1 MIFKRNI
8 LTKILSNGMRAD
20 FALVD
25 DEGEFKAMLY
35 MNGRPVPGPSLP
47 EILTPPKGEA
57 TYWMGNKPGVG
68 LTDDE
73 TDKIINAVKAENSAV
88 EHRRKLQEQ
97 SDLK

>member
-20 FALVD
+20 FALVN
-25 DEGEFKAMLY
+25 DEGEFKALLY

-47 EILTPPKGEA
+47 EMLNPPKGDT

-73 TDKIINAVKAENSAV
+73 AEKIIDAVKMENSVA
-88 EHRRKLQEQ
+88 EHRRKL
-97 SDLK
+97 

>member
-8 LTKILSNGMRAD
+8 LTKILSSGMRAD
-20 FALVD
+20 FALVN

-35 MNGRPVPGPSLP
+35 MNGRPVSGPPLP
-47 EILTPPKGEA
+47 ERLTTPRDEA

-73 TDKIINAVKAENSAV
+73 GEKIIQAVNAENSSA
-88 EHRRKLQEQ
+88 EHRRKL
-97 SDLK
+97 

>member
-8 LTKILSNGMRAD
+8 LTKILSSGMRAD
-20 FALVD
+20 FALVN

-35 MNGRPVPGPSLP
+35 MNGRPVPGPALP
-47 EILTPPKGEA
+47 ERLTPPSDEA

-73 TDKIINAVKAENSAV
+73 AEKIIQAVNAENSSA
-88 EHRRKLQEQ
+88 EHRRNL
-97 SDLK
+97 